1 MGNPQTELIR
11 EFDRLIRR
19 DPGKR
24 GLIDSEARF
33 GPLCTDHLLHAA
45 LDLVQSGTHV
55 AITTGFYIPA
65 AEIPSAET
73 DGPPGSIL
81 LAMVLQECG
90 IQTSIVTD
98 ALCAPVVAA
107 TARAFAYPE
116 SQIDVIEGDD
126 PDWVTRFYA
135 TRKVSHLVAVER
147 VGPSHTPDSW
157 GRQERVAGL
166 EPTAFHEKVPCDH
179 HDRCHNMRGEIIDS
193 HTAPLH
199 QLFERLPDFFPEAK
213 SIGVGDGGNEIGMGA
228 IAWEELARRIASAH
242 AGLIPCRV
250 ATDWNIVA
258 GTSNWGALAL
268 AASVALLKDQSATLF
283 RWQREEQLR
292 ILEVMVREANAV
304 DGVTRQREATVDGL
318 PFLTYMQPWE
328 GILSFLAR

>member
-45 LDLVQSGTHV
+45 LDLVQAGTHV

-98 ALCAPVVAA
+98 ALCAPVVLYEVL
-107 TARAFAYPE
+107 RQWEPRDK
-116 SQIDVIEGDD
+116 ID
-126 PDWVTRFYA
+126 
-135 TRKVSHLVAVER
+135 
-147 VGPSHTPDSW
+147 
-157 GRQERVAGL
+157 
-166 EPTAFHEKVPCDH
+166 DH
-179 HDRCHNMRGEIIDS
+179 
-193 HTAPLH
+193 
-199 QLFERLPDFFPEAK
+199 
-213 SIGVGDGGNEIGMGA
+213 
-228 IAWEELARRIASAH
+228 
-242 AGLIPCRV
+242 
-250 ATDWNIVA
+250 
-258 GTSNWGALAL
+258 
-268 AASVALLKDQSATLF
+268 
-283 RWQREEQLR
+283 
-292 ILEVMVREANAV
+292 
-304 DGVTRQREATVDGL
+304 
-318 PFLTYMQPWE
+318 
-328 GILSFLAR
+328 